1 MNITLPKRIDGQA
14 PPTLNGRRQITVVGA
29 NGTGKT
35 RFINQMISDL
45 GGEAFAIS
53 ALNALFPVKELPAAG
68 APMSIVTLY
77 SQALQSVQFVK
88 PVAETEF
95 EMLLFLLLND
105 EMSDM
110 FAYKMNIAGN
120 DGPAGSMPRTKI
132 DTVVELWKEVFPKN
146 DVCRAG
152 GNIKFTTDAGEDAF
166 NPMRLSHGEKAVFF
180 YIGATLYAPANSV
193 IFVDS
198 PTLFLHR
205 TITQSLWTAIE
216 GHRPDCTF
224 VYLTHDIEFP
234 ASRTD
239 NITVWIRGC
248 DIRANAW
255 DYEIIRPHE
264 TLSDQLIIDLIGSR
278 KPVLFVEGDDTHS
291 LDFKLYSLIFP
302 EYTVKAMGSCN
313 KVIET
318 VRSFNGIQS
327 FHHLDS
333 YGIVD
338 RDRRNAK
345 EVQYLRE
352 KKIFVP
358 DVAEIENLM
367 MLEGVIR
374 TVARLRGKNDVD
386 VFLKVKSNM
395 LKLFKADLKQQALL
409 HTRHTVKRTIEVVVD
424 RKFANIN
431 ALETHLS
438 GLTEEIRPHVIYDA
452 LCRNFNRYVQEGD
465 YRAVLRVF
473 NQKSMLI
480 DSNVAQLCGF
490 SKKDDYVKA
499 VFNILKRG
507 GKNADAIRKAIKGC
521 FGLDSPDAVFPKIEE
536 PEEKTE

>member
-1 MNITLPKRIDGQA
+1 MAKKLC
-14 PPTLNGRRQITVVGA
+14 
-29 NGTGKT
+29 
-35 RFINQMISDL
+35 S
-45 GGEAFAIS
+45 
-53 ALNALFPVKELPAAG
+53 
-68 APMSIVTLY
+68 
-77 SQALQSVQFVK
+77 
-88 PVAETEF
+88 
-95 EMLLFLLLND
+95 
-105 EMSDM
+105 
-110 FAYKMNIAGN
+110 
-120 DGPAGSMPRTKI
+120 
-132 DTVVELWKEVFPKN
+132 
-146 DVCRAG
+146 
-152 GNIKFTTDAGEDAF
+152 
-166 NPMRLSHGEKAVFF
+166 F

-386 VFLKVKSNM
+386 VFFEGQVKHAEIVQS
-395 LKLFKADLKQQALL
+395 
-409 HTRHTVKRTIEVVVD
+409 R
-424 RKFANIN
+424 
-431 ALETHLS
+431 LETTSIAPYAAH
-438 GLTEEIRPHVIYDA
+438 GEA
-452 LCRNFNRYVQEGD
+452 
-465 YRAVLRVF
+465 
-473 NQKSMLI
+473 
-480 DSNVAQLCGF
+480 
-490 SKKDDYVKA
+490 DD
-499 VFNILKRG
+499 
-507 GKNADAIRKAIKGC
+507 
-521 FGLDSPDAVFPKIEE
+521 
-536 PEEKTE
+536 